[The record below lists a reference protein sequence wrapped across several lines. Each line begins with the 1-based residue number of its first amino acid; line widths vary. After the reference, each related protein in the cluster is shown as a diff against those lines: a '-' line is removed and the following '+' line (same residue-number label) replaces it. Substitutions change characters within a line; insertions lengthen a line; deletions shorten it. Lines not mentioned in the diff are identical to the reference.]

1 MTDPSTDKSGDIA
14 SGDIASGDIAARLEA
29 IIESAVDGILAI
41 DANGI
46 IESVNRAATEIFGY
60 GREELLGSNVRMLM
74 PSPYREQHDGYIG
87 NYLRTGDAKIIGI
100 GREVTGQR
108 KDGSEFPLYLA
119 VSEGRHDSAQIF
131 TGIVRDLSDLRLA
144 EERARAAEQLA
155 SLSLITAGIAHDIGT
170 PMNVILGYADM
181 LRDSLEDPK
190 DRRRAGV
197 ISEQVRRV
205 TDLLQTLLNIA
216 RPHQPVR
223 RPLQIAEIFDHA
235 LEFFHEKLRNR
246 NIKVERRLLAVP
258 AMSGDRD
265 HLEQMF
271 LNLIVNAA
279 DAMPKGGKLFVG
291 LEPVRADTIEIVIE
305 DTGHGIEPG
314 ALARIFEPFYTS
326 KERGKGTG
334 LGLVVSRSIVL
345 DHGGTID
352 VESEVDKGTR
362 FRIRFP
368 VSDAP
373 ASPR

>member
-14 SGDIASGDIAARLEA
+14 SGNIASGDIAARLEA

-46 IESVNRAATEIFGY
+46 IESVNRSATEIFGY

-87 NYLRTGDAKIIGI
+87 NYIRSGNAKIIGI
-100 GREVTGQR
+100 GREVTGLR

-119 VSEGRHDSAQIF
+119 VSEGRHDSVRIF